1 MARVAGLVLTEAL
14 GLVGHRTVSVPLLR
28 KGQNTFQA
36 LRGFTASGMLL
47 FLIFFEKSSSCF
59 PDSWDHHIYDV

>member
-36 LRGFTASGMLL
+36 LRGFTASGRLM
-47 FLIFFEKSSSCF
+47 CF
-59 PDSWDHHIYDV
+59 CHRHPFTKLM